1 MSDSLE
7 IQTLKIKYRKKQSLL
22 RKEISNNLSQNV
34 FNIIAERVISTIK
47 HNNIKKPVVSGFL
60 PIGSE
65 IDVRHTLDLALK
77 NDFEICLPCVVEK
90 DTPLIFRKWRDGNK
104 LIKEKFGTQA
114 PTEQA
119 KILIP
124 NVIIT
129 PLLAFDK
136 KKYRLGYGGG
146 FYDRTIAQFNQQ
158 NHEYI
163 TIGVALD
170 MQKVDEVPIGTYDE
184 ALNFII
190 TEKKIYK

>member
-190 TEKKIYK
+190 TEKRIYK

>member
-7 IQTLKIKYRKKQSLL
+7 IQALKVKYRKKQSLL

-47 HNNIKKPVVSGFL
+47 NNNIKKPVVSGFL

-119 KILIP
+119 EILIP

-170 MQKVDEVPIGTYDE
+170 MQKVNEVPIGTYDE

-190 TEKKIYK
+190 TEKRIYK